1 MTSAGRGL
9 GTGLARWHNE
19 IPARFRGRFQEA
31 EMAQGDGE
39 DRREEPRVGVY
50 QSHRMAD
57 PAVPD
62 DVMHGKRFVD
72 PATGAP

>member
-1 MTSAGRGL
+1 
-9 GTGLARWHNE
+9 
-19 IPARFRGRFQEA
+19 
-31 EMAQGDGE
+31 MAQDDGE

-72 PATGAP
+72 PATGRPASIVDILQGMGVIGPGKDAEDGPEKG